1 MILISQAIMYND
13 NIMNIK
19 TYLKGVQQ
27 ELKQVTWPS
36 KQQTQRMTLI
46 VIISSLVV
54 GLFIASLD
62 YIFTQLIGLLIR

>member
-1 MILISQAIMYND
+1 MYND

-19 TYLKGVQQ
+19 TYLKGVHQ

>member
-1 MILISQAIMYND
+1 LILISQAIMYND

-19 TYLKGVQQ
+19 TYLKGVHQ